1 MNYKEFNKFC
11 RSLPATT
18 YVIQWGGS
26 HVWKVGGK
34 VFAIG
39 GWQEDAPSFTFKVSD
54 IAYEMLKEQPGLRP
68 APYLASRG
76 MKWIQHFAKPG
87 LSDAGL
93 RDYVRQSHAIVSQGL
108 SKKKRIAFGLAPK
121 RNESSLSALR
131 RRLTGTEF
139 VSRPAIRGLYG
150 ETNDTL

>member
-54 IAYEMLKEQPGLRP
+54 IAYEMLKDQPGLRP

-93 RDYVRQSHAIVSQGL
+93 GTI
-108 SKKKRIAFGLAPK
+108 
-121 RNESSLSALR
+121 SASRMRLFRRACR
-131 RRLTGTEF
+131 RRSA
-139 VSRPAIRGLYG
+139 SRLGWHLGRIQGGSFARRDAAKGLPPQDPSLLG
-150 ETNDTL
+150 